1 MNNLSKANKKVIVKR
16 FENTFALW
24 FQNSKSFLLLK
35 EPAFEVFQNYVE
47 GVPVENI
54 TKMCKKKYGHLE
66 SNIPQFVNEII
77 QHIQYYLNPA
87 NNNNI
92 SQKELVTASVS
103 PKSVLSPINYKTGKK
118 IVSVYYGSERIKFAI
133 HPLIA
138 HLETNKNEKL
148 QHKLECFEN
157 NGLLISKY
165 NGKVIEA
172 FRTSDVEYF
181 TGGVRQLMYSILYN
195 TDYNNWMSML
205 HASGITAG
213 NRAILFSA
221 AAGSGKSTISAI
233 LKAHGYGF
241 LGDDFIAT
249 GKNGNAF
256 AFPAAISIKE
266 GSVKILSEFYPE
278 LTNVQTVKTF
288 IGKSVKY
295 IPVFNLINEWEKG
308 TPVTAFV
315 FVQYSKSGEF
325 IFENVK
331 KTDALQ
337 LLLKETW
344 VNPEP
349 EIVTRFLNWVEET
362 PFFKL
367 QYSHT
372 QQALDAVKQILT
384 TLPTTY

>member
-1 MNNLSKANKKVIVKR
+1 MNNCKINEKVIIKR

-35 EPAFEVFQNYVE
+35 EPAFDVFQNYVE
-47 GVPVENI
+47 GVPVEKI
-54 TKMCKKKYGHLE
+54 TKICKKKYGHLE

-87 NNNNI
+87 NNDNL
-92 SQKELVTASVS
+92 SQKAVVPASVS
-103 PKSVLSPINYKTGKK
+103 PKSLLSPVNYKTGNK

-138 HLETNKNEKL
+138 HLETDENKDL
-148 QHKLECFEN
+148 QHTIECFEN

-165 NGKVIEA
+165 NGKIVEA

-195 TDYNNWMSML
+195 TGYNNWMSML

-266 GSVKILSEFYPE
+266 GSVKTLSEFYPE
-278 LTNVQTVKTF
+278 LTNVQTVQTF

-295 IPVFNLINEWEKG
+295 IPVFNLINEWKKG

-315 FVQYSKSGEF
+315 FVQFSKSGEF

-349 EIVTRFLNWVEET
+349 EIVTRFFNWIEKT
-362 PFFKL
+362 PFYKL
-367 QYSHT
+367 QYSQT
-372 QQALDAVKQILT
+372 QQALDAVKQILAT
-384 TLPTTY
+384 APTTF

>member
-1 MNNLSKANKKVIVKR
+1 MNNSKINEKVIIKR

-35 EPAFEVFQNYVE
+35 EPAFDVFQNYVE
-47 GVPVENI
+47 GVPVEKI
-54 TKMCKKKYGHLE
+54 TKICKKKYGHLE

-87 NNNNI
+87 NNDNL
-92 SQKELVTASVS
+92 SQKAVVPASVS
-103 PKSVLSPINYKTGKK
+103 PKSLLSPVNYKTGNK

-138 HLETNKNEKL
+138 HLETDENKDL
-148 QHKLECFEN
+148 QHTIECFEN
-157 NGLLISKY
+157 DGLLISKY
-165 NGKVIEA
+165 NGKIVEA

-195 TDYNNWMSML
+195 TGYNNWMSML

-266 GSVKILSEFYPE
+266 GSVKTLSEFYPE
-278 LTNVQTVKTF
+278 LTNVQTVQTF

-295 IPVFNLINEWEKG
+295 IPVFNLINEWKKG

-315 FVQYSKSGEF
+315 FVQFSKSGEF

-349 EIVTRFLNWVEET
+349 EIVTRFFNWIEKT
-362 PFFKL
+362 PFYKL
-367 QYSHT
+367 QYSQT
-372 QQALDAVKQILT
+372 QQALDAVKQILAT
-384 TLPTTY
+384 N

>member
-1 MNNLSKANKKVIVKR
+1 MNNSKINEKVIIKR

-35 EPAFEVFQNYVE
+35 EPAFDVFQNYVE
-47 GVPVENI
+47 GVPVEKI
-54 TKMCKKKYGHLE
+54 TKICKKKYGHLE

-87 NNNNI
+87 NNDNL
-92 SQKELVTASVS
+92 SQKAVVPASVS
-103 PKSVLSPINYKTGKK
+103 PKSLLSPVNYKTGNK

-138 HLETNKNEKL
+138 HLETDENKDL
-148 QHKLECFEN
+148 QHTIECFEN
-157 NGLLISKY
+157 DGLLISKY
-165 NGKVIEA
+165 NGKIVEA

-195 TDYNNWMSML
+195 TGYNNWMSML

-266 GSVKILSEFYPE
+266 GSVKTLSEFYPE
-278 LTNVQTVKTF
+278 LTNVQTVQTF

-295 IPVFNLINEWEKG
+295 IPVFNLINEWKKG

-315 FVQYSKSGEF
+315 FVQFSKSGEF

-349 EIVTRFLNWVEET
+349 EIVTRFFNWIEKT
-362 PFFKL
+362 PFYKL
-367 QYSHT
+367 QYSQT
-372 QQALDAVKQILT
+372 QQALDAVKQILAT
-384 TLPTTY
+384 APTTF

>member
-1 MNNLSKANKKVIVKR
+1 MNNSKINEKVIIKR

-35 EPAFEVFQNYVE
+35 EPAFDVFKNYVE
-47 GVPVENI
+47 GVPVEKI
-54 TKMCKKKYGHLE
+54 TKICKKKYGHLE

-87 NNNNI
+87 NNDNL
-92 SQKELVTASVS
+92 SQKAVVPASVS
-103 PKSVLSPINYKTGKK
+103 PKSLLSPVNYKTGNK

-138 HLETNKNEKL
+138 HLETDENKDL
-148 QHKLECFEN
+148 QHTIECFEN
-157 NGLLISKY
+157 DGLLISKY
-165 NGKVIEA
+165 NGKIVEA

-195 TDYNNWMSML
+195 TGYNNWMSML

-241 LGDDFIAT
+241 LSDDFIAT

-266 GSVKILSEFYPE
+266 GSVKTLSEFYPE
-278 LTNVQTVKTF
+278 LTNVQTVQTF

-295 IPVFNLINEWEKG
+295 IPVFNLINEWKKG

-315 FVQYSKSGEF
+315 FVQFSKSGEF

-349 EIVTRFLNWVEET
+349 EIVTRFFNWIEKT
-362 PFFKL
+362 PFYKL
-367 QYSHT
+367 QYSQT
-372 QQALDAVKQILT
+372 QQALDAVKQILAT
-384 TLPTTY
+384 N